1 MATTADDDNADRG
14 PRSAAAATA
23 RLCIATREVRPV
35 GDLIRF
41 VAGPDGV
48 VVPDLRRR
56 LPGRGVWVTAR
67 RRLVEEAVKRRAFG
81 RGLKTDAKAL
91 PDLPDTLERLLER
104 SALDALSM
112 AYKAGVVVQGYAKV
126 EAAVEGGPVVALLRA
141 QDAGIEGSRK
151 LAALLARRAAAE
163 PATIIESFTS
173 AQLDLAL
180 GRLNVVHAALLAG
193 RASETFLAR
202 WRILQSFRADE
213 PDDLCSRRPNDNA
226 PDLGL

>member
-1 MATTADDDNADRG
+1 MATAAEDENADRG
-14 PRSAAAATA
+14 PRSAAAAPA

-35 GDLIRF
+35 GELIRF

-112 AYKAGVVVQGYAKV
+112 AYKAGHVVQGYAKV
-126 EAAVEGGPVVALLRA
+126 EAALDGGPVVALLRA
-141 QDAGIEGSRK
+141 GDAGIEGGRK
-151 LAALLARRAAAE
+151 LAAQLARRAAGG

-202 WRILQSFRADE
+202 WRILESFRADE

-226 PDLGL
+226 PDLGS

>member
-1 MATTADDDNADRG
+1 MATAAEDENADRG
-14 PRSAAAATA
+14 PRSAAATA

-35 GDLIRF
+35 DELIRF

-112 AYKAGVVVQGYAKV
+112 AYKAGLVVQGYAKV
-126 EAAVEGGPVVALLRA
+126 EAAAEGGPVVALLRA
-141 QDAGIEGSRK
+141 RDAGIEGGRK
-151 LAALLARRAAAE
+151 LAALLARRAAAV
-163 PATIIESFTS
+163 PATIIESS
-173 AQLDLAL
+173 
-180 GRLNVVHAALLAG
+180 
-193 RASETFLAR
+193 
-202 WRILQSFRADE
+202 LQRNWIWHWDA
-213 PDDLCSRRPNDNA
+213 
-226 PDLGL
+226 